1 MNSAQVLPLDVLGA
15 LAVDGDD
22 ILSAE
27 AKEGRTGRPVS
38 GAGQCLKI
46 FRLDG
51 KSDHLGR
58 ALEFELVPH
67 IGAVHGDGFAAD
79 VELLGDFLG
88 RLARADQLQD
98 LKFAVGEDIRGRL

>member
-1 MNSAQVLPLDVLGA
+1 MNSAQVLPLGA
-15 LAVDGDD
+15 LAVDG
-22 ILSAE
+22 
-27 AKEGRTGRPVS
+27 GRHTFGRGERGADRGLVS
-38 GAGQCLKI
+38 GAGQCLEI

-67 IGAVHGDGFAAD
+67 IGAVDGDGFAAD

-88 RLARADQLQD
+88 R
-98 LKFAVGEDIRGRL
+98 FA